1 MGKKNLKAEKPI
13 TKVRSNP
20 EIKDIIW
27 NGEPIPNTNFAEFKD
42 KQFARYFLMTKGDL
56 KKAFEMTYGKA
67 GSIEEMDAVLNRVS
81 VKKEIEKLLPS
92 DQEIARVLAQALNA
106 KTPDYIRW
114 GEKHAFL
121 DTILKLKGYT
131 KADEGNKTQVNI
143 GMVIEK

>member
-1 MGKKNLKAEKPI
+1 MNDNPKKKEIVI

-20 EIKDIIW
+20 EVKDVVW

-42 KQFARYFLMTKGDL
+42 QQFARHFLTNGGDL
-56 KKAFEMTYGKA
+56 RKAFELTYGKA
-67 GSIEEMDAVLNRVS
+67 SSIQEMDSVLNKPAVRR
-81 VKKEIEKLLPS
+81 EIDKLLPS
-92 DQEIARVLAQALNA
+92 DREISRVLSQAMNA
-106 KTPDYIRW
+106 KTPEFIRW

-131 KADEGNKTQVNI
+131 KSEGDGKTQVNI